1 MIENNKL
8 FIIAGPCVIENEQ
21 TTLEI
26 ATKIKS
32 ITDKLK
38 VNFIFKASY
47 EKANRSRLDSFTG
60 TGIEKGLSILKTIKS
75 ELNIPITTDI
85 HSEYDIEKCKDIIDI
100 IQIPAFLC
108 RQTNLLIAA
117 AKTNKYVNV
126 KKGPFL
132 SGESCKFIINKI
144 VQSGNSKII
153 LTERGNSFGYENLI
167 VDMRNIPIMKKNNI
181 PIVLDATHSN
191 QKPNQATGKSGGTPE
206 FIETIACAGIAAGAD
221 GIFLETHPNPKEALS
236 DGSNML
242 HLDKLEKLLKKLVAI
257 KKVIDVN

>member
-257 KKVIDVN
+257 KKVINVN